1 MYVWGQRGKGTGV
14 GTCMDVLV
22 YGGVGVRRYVE
33 DEEGGVG
40 GGGARLLGAALTPP
54 AGETS
59 YSTCIDALCAL
70 ENRRFGKKCRFSF
83 FPFQ

>member
-1 MYVWGQRGKGTGV
+1 
-14 GTCMDVLV
+14 MDVLV

-83 FPFQ
+83 FPFQWRKT